1 MKTKISNNQF
11 NLNTKKMKNLKIT
24 TLALV
29 ALLALSS
36 CTKDDTPLVNE
47 EEVITTVIT
56 KLTETNG
63 TNVITLTSRDLD
75 GVGPDAPVITT
86 SIDLD
91 GDGPNAPEITVSG
104 NLTANTEYTGTVT
117 ILNETEKPAGDITSE
132 VEAEGDEHQLFF
144 QAPSAVGTFVYT
156 DKDKNN
162 NPIGLKFTLTT
173 KNAATGDLVVTL
185 IHLPKKSAPGVV
197 DGDIT
202 NADGA
207 TDFAVT
213 YPVVV
218 Q

>member
-1 MKTKISNNQF
+1 
-11 NLNTKKMKNLKIT
+11 MKNLKIT

-29 ALLALSS
+29 AILAFSS

-75 GVGPDAPVITT
+75 GDDGPDAPVITT

-117 ILNETEKPAGDITSE
+117 ILNEIESQDITSV
-132 VEAEGDEHQLFF
+132 VEEEGEEHQLFF
-144 QAPSAVGTFVYT
+144 QALTNSIGTFAYT
-156 DKDKNN
+156 DKDKNDK
-162 NPIGLKFTLTT
+162 PIGLKFTLS
-173 KNAATGDLVVTL
+173 TGDATSGNLRVTL
-185 IHLPKKSAPGVV
+185 RHLPNKSADGVAN
-197 DGDIT
+197 GNIT
-202 NADGA
+202 EAGGA

-213 YPVVV
+213 YPVTVK
-218 Q
+218 

>member
-63 TNVITLTSRDLD
+63 TNVITLTSR
-75 GVGPDAPVITT
+75 
-86 SIDLD
+86 DLD

-185 IHLPKKSAPGVV
+185 RHLPKKSAPGVV

>member
-75 GVGPDAPVITT
+75 GDDGPD
-86 SIDLD
+86 
-91 GDGPNAPEITVSG
+91 APEITVSG

-117 ILNETEKPAGDITSE
+117 ILNEIESQDITSV
-132 VEAEGDEHQLFF
+132 VEEEGEEHQLFF
-144 QAPSAVGTFVYT
+144 QALTTSIGTFAYT
-156 DKDKNN
+156 DKDKNDK
-162 NPIGLKFTLTT
+162 PIGLKFTLS
-173 KNAATGDLVVTL
+173 TGDATSGNLVVTL

-202 NADGA
+202 NADGS

>member
-36 CTKDDTPLVNE
+36 CSKDDTPLVNE
-47 EEVITTVIT
+47 EEVITTVT
-56 KLTETNG
+56 AVFTPQGGG
-63 TNVITLTSRDLD
+63 TPITLQYK
-75 GVGPDAPVITT
+75 
-86 SIDLD
+86 DLD
-91 GDGPNAPEITVSG
+91 GDGPNAPLTIPPSG
-104 NLTANTEYTGTVT
+104 NFAQNTTYDGAVT
-117 ILNETEKPAGDITSE
+117 ILNETESPAGDITSE
-132 VEAEGDEHQLFF
+132 VKAEGEEHQLFF
-144 QAPSAVGTFVYT
+144 QAPSAVGTFVYN
-156 DKDKNN
+156 DADANGK
-162 NPIGLKFTLTT
+162 PIGLKFTLTT

-185 IHLPKKSAPGVV
+185 RHLPNKSAPGVA
-197 DGDIT
+197 DGEIT
-202 NADGA
+202 NAGGA

>member
-36 CTKDDTPLVNE
+36 CSKDDTPPVNE
-47 EEVITTVIT
+47 EELITTVT
-56 KLTETNG
+56 VVFTPQGGG
-63 TNVITLTSRDLD
+63 TSITLQYK
-75 GVGPDAPVITT
+75 
-86 SIDLD
+86 DLD
-91 GDGPNAPEITVSG
+91 GDGPNAPDITVPA
-104 NLTANTEYTGTVT
+104 LAANTTYTGTVT

-132 VEAEGDEHQLFF
+132 VEAEGEEHQLFF
-144 QAPSAVGTFVYT
+144 QAPTSIGTFAYA
-156 DKDKNN
+156 DKDKNDK
-162 NPIGLKFTLTT
+162 PIGLKFTLL
-173 KNAATGDLVVTL
+173 TGDATSGNLRVTL
-185 IHLPKKSAPGVV
+185 RHLPKKSAPGVV

>member
-36 CTKDDTPLVNE
+36 CSKDDTPPVNE
-47 EEVITTVIT
+47 EELITTVT
-56 KLTETNG
+56 VVFTPQGGG
-63 TNVITLTSRDLD
+63 TPITLQYK
-75 GVGPDAPVITT
+75 
-86 SIDLD
+86 DLD
-91 GDGPNAPEITVSG
+91 GDGPNAPDITVPA
-104 NLTANTEYTGTVT
+104 LAANTTYTGTVT
-117 ILNETEKPAGDITSE
+117 ILNETENPPGDITSE

-173 KNAATGDLVVTL
+173 KNAASGDLVVTL
-185 IHLPKKSAPGVV
+185 RHLPNKSASGVAS
-197 DGDIT
+197 GDIT
-202 NADGA
+202 EAGGA

>member
-1 MKTKISNNQF
+1 MKTKISINQF

-29 ALLALSS
+29 AILAFSS
-36 CTKDDTPLVNE
+36 CSKDDTPPVNE
-47 EEVITTVIT
+47 EEVITTVT
-56 KLTETNG
+56 TTLTNG
-63 TNVITLTSRDLD
+63 SNIITLESRDLD
-75 GVGPDAPVITT
+75 GI
-86 SIDLD
+86 
-91 GDGPNAPEITVSG
+91 GPNAPIIKVSG
-104 NLTANTEYTGTVT
+104 DLTADTTYTGTVT
-117 ILNETEKPAGDITSE
+117 ILNETEKPPGDITSE

-156 DKDKNN
+156 DKDKNG

-173 KNAATGDLVVTL
+173 KNAATGNLVVTL
-185 IHLPKKSAPGVV
+185 RHLPKKSAPGVV

-202 NADGA
+202 NADGE

>member
-36 CTKDDTPLVNE
+36 CSKDDTPPVNE
-47 EEVITTVIT
+47 EELITTVT
-56 KLTETNG
+56 VVFTPQGGG
-63 TNVITLTSRDLD
+63 TSITLQYK
-75 GVGPDAPVITT
+75 
-86 SIDLD
+86 DLD
-91 GDGPNAPEITVSG
+91 GDGPNAPDITVPA
-104 NLTANTEYTGTVT
+104 LAANTTYTGTVT

-202 NADGA
+202 NADGS